1 MGSEGDNSNDKK
13 PQPINA
19 PWPFHSRSSLVPRN
33 LGPAKKSEKSLRNQR
48 LTQVI
53 LSRNYY
59 GIQGIFPSRF
69 GSDLILFGLEKMSTN
84 EVGLLARIQMI
95 TFVVRMIMILFMAS
109 TEATSSTGAMGT
121 TDSTAMTQPFGL
133 QMELTQCMEVQGM

>member
-19 PWPFHSRSSLVPRN
+19 SWSFHSRSSLVPRH
-33 LGPAKKSEKSLRNQR
+33 LGPVKKLEKFLRNQR
-48 LTQVI
+48 LTQLI
-53 LSRNYY
+53 FSRNFY
-59 GIQGIFPSRF
+59 GIQGISPSRF
-69 GSDLILFGLEKMSTN
+69 GTDLILFGLEKMSTN
-84 EVGLLARIQMI
+84 EVGLLVRIQMI
-95 TFVVRMIMILFMAS
+95 TFVVLMIMILFMDS

-133 QMELTQCMEVQGM
+133 QMESTQCMEVQGM